1 MKRQSGLGQ
10 GLSALIPEKGE
21 NLHSQEESPKSFI
34 GTNIA
39 ETEGFI
45 WLKIEDLKTNPKQPR
60 SNFDDKR
67 QEELTESIR
76 NHGIL
81 QPILVR
87 FNNFEYELIAG
98 ERRLRAAHAAGLEVI
113 PAFIRE
119 VDDQNSFEQAIV
131 ENLQRDNLNAIE
143 EAAAFQRLI
152 EEFGYTQQQV
162 AERVGKGRPTIAN
175 ALRLLHLCP
184 EIQEMLKSGQISA
197 GHARA
202 LLGIE
207 DTQTQIILA
216 QRVIDDELSVR
227 QTEEAVVSISQP
239 IKISSTTELRGSK
252 DAGVLEVENILS
264 DKLNTKVAVTTRGG
278 KGKILVTFADMD
290 DLHRIF
296 NLLNSVSESS
306 Y

>member
-10 GLSALIPEKGE
+10 GLSALIPEKDE
-21 NLHSQEESPKSFI
+21 NLYKQEVSNIFKESDSNEN
-34 GTNIA
+34 G
-39 ETEGFI
+39 ELV
-45 WLKIEDLKTNPKQPR
+45 WLKVEELKTNPQQPR
-60 SNFDDKR
+60 SSFNDKQ

-87 FNNFEYELIAG
+87 LNNFEYELIAG
-98 ERRLRAAHAAGLEVI
+98 ERRLRAARAAGLEVI
-113 PAFIRE
+113 PAFVRD

-143 EAAAFQRLI
+143 EATAFQRLI
-152 EEFGYTQQQV
+152 DEFGYTQQQV
-162 AERVGKGRPTIAN
+162 SERVGKGRPTIAN
-175 ALRLLHLCP
+175 SLRLLYLCP
-184 EIQEMLKSGQISA
+184 EIQDMLKAGQISA
-197 GHARA
+197 GHGRA
-202 LLGIE
+202 LLGVE

-216 QRVIDDELSVR
+216 KRVVDEELSVR
-227 QTEEAVVSISQP
+227 QTEDVIASISH
-239 IKISSTTELRGSK
+239 STRNIEGSLNSSK

-264 DKLNTKVAVTTRGG
+264 DKLNTKVMVTTRGG
-278 KGKILVTFADMD
+278 KGKIVVTFADMD

-296 NLLNSVSESS
+296 NLLNSGSDLS

>member
-10 GLSALIPEKGE
+10 GLSALIPEKDE
-21 NLHSQEESPKSFI
+21 NLYKQEVSNIFKESDSNEN
-34 GTNIA
+34 G
-39 ETEGFI
+39 ELV
-45 WLKIEDLKTNPKQPR
+45 WLKVEELKTNPQQPR
-60 SNFDDKR
+60 SSFNDKQ

-87 FNNFEYELIAG
+87 FNDFEYELIAG
-98 ERRLRAAHAAGLEVI
+98 ERRLRAARAAGLEVI
-113 PAFIRE
+113 PAFVRD

-143 EAAAFQRLI
+143 EATAFQRLI
-152 EEFGYTQQQV
+152 DEFGYTQQQV
-162 AERVGKGRPTIAN
+162 SERVGKGRPTIAN
-175 ALRLLHLCP
+175 SLRLLYLSP
-184 EIQEMLKSGQISA
+184 EIQDMLKAGQISA
-197 GHARA
+197 GHGRA
-202 LLGIE
+202 LLGVE

-216 QRVIDDELSVR
+216 KRISDEELSVR
-227 QTEEAVVSISQP
+227 QTEDLVASISH
-239 IKISSTTELRGSK
+239 STRDIGGSLNNSK

-278 KGKILVTFADMD
+278 KGKIVVTFADMD

-296 NLLNSVSESS
+296 NLLNSGSDSS

>member
-10 GLSALIPEKGE
+10 GLSALIPEKEE
-21 NLHSQEESPKSFI
+21 NLYKQEDSNIFNESEPNEN
-34 GTNIA
+34 G
-39 ETEGFI
+39 ELV
-45 WLKIEDLKTNPKQPR
+45 WLKVEELKTNPQQPR
-60 SNFDDKR
+60 SSFNDKQ
-67 QEELTESIR
+67 QEELTESIK

-98 ERRLRAAHAAGLEVI
+98 ERRLRAARAAGLEVI
-113 PAFIRE
+113 PAFVRD

-143 EAAAFQRLI
+143 EATAFQRLI
-152 EEFGYTQQQV
+152 DEFGYTQQQV
-162 AERVGKGRPTIAN
+162 SERVGKGRPTIAN
-175 ALRLLHLCP
+175 SLRLLYLCS
-184 EIQEMLKSGQISA
+184 EIQDMLKAGQISA
-197 GHARA
+197 GHGRA
-202 LLGIE
+202 LLGVE
-207 DTQTQIILA
+207 DIKTQIILA
-216 QRVIDDELSVR
+216 KRVIDEELSVR
-227 QTEEAVVSISQP
+227 QTEDLVASISH
-239 IKISSTTELRGSK
+239 STRNIGGSLNSSK

-278 KGKILVTFADMD
+278 KGKIVVTFADMD

-296 NLLNSVSESS
+296 NLLNSGSDSS

>member
-10 GLSALIPEKGE
+10 GLSALIPEKDE
-21 NLHSQEESPKSFI
+21 NLYKQEVSNIFKESDSNEN
-34 GTNIA
+34 G
-39 ETEGFI
+39 ELI
-45 WLKIEDLKTNPKQPR
+45 WLKVEELKTNPQQPR
-60 SNFDDKR
+60 SSFNDKQ

-98 ERRLRAAHAAGLEVI
+98 ERRLRAARAAGLEVI
-113 PAFIRE
+113 PAFVRD

-143 EAAAFQRLI
+143 EATAFQRLI
-152 EEFGYTQQQV
+152 DEFGYTQQQV
-162 AERVGKGRPTIAN
+162 SERVGKGRPTIAN
-175 ALRLLHLCP
+175 SLRLLYLSP
-184 EIQEMLKSGQISA
+184 EIQDMLKAGQISA
-197 GHARA
+197 GHGRA
-202 LLGIE
+202 LLGVE
-207 DTQTQIILA
+207 DIKTQIILA
-216 QRVIDDELSVR
+216 KRVIDEELSVR
-227 QTEEAVVSISQP
+227 QTEDLVASISH
-239 IKISSTTELRGSK
+239 STRDIGGSLNNSK

-264 DKLNTKVAVTTRGG
+264 DKLNTKVVVTTRGG
-278 KGKILVTFADMD
+278 KGKIVVTFADMD

-296 NLLNSVSESS
+296 NLLNSGSDSS

>member
-1 MKRQSGLGQ
+1 LKRQSGLGQ
-10 GLSALIPEKGE
+10 GLSALIPEKDE
-21 NLHSQEESPKSFI
+21 NLYKQEVSNIFKESDSNEN
-34 GTNIA
+34 G
-39 ETEGFI
+39 ELV
-45 WLKIEDLKTNPKQPR
+45 WLKVEELKTNPQQPR
-60 SNFDDKR
+60 SSFNDKQ

-98 ERRLRAAHAAGLEVI
+98 ERRLRAARAAGLEVI
-113 PAFIRE
+113 PAFVRD

-143 EAAAFQRLI
+143 EATAFQRLI
-152 EEFGYTQQQV
+152 DEFGYTQQQV
-162 AERVGKGRPTIAN
+162 SERVGKGRPTIAN
-175 ALRLLHLCP
+175 SLRLLYLSP
-184 EIQEMLKSGQISA
+184 EIQDMLKAGQISA
-197 GHARA
+197 GHGRA
-202 LLGIE
+202 LLGVE

-216 QRVIDDELSVR
+216 KRISDEELSVR
-227 QTEEAVVSISQP
+227 QTEDLVASISH
-239 IKISSTTELRGSK
+239 STRDIGGSLNNSK

-278 KGKILVTFADMD
+278 KGKIVVTFADMD

-296 NLLNSVSESS
+296 NLLNSGSDSS

>member
-10 GLSALIPEKGE
+10 GLSALIPGKGE

>member
-10 GLSALIPEKGE
+10 GLSALIPEKEE
-21 NLHSQEESPKSFI
+21 NLYKQEDSNIFNESEPNEN
-34 GTNIA
+34 G
-39 ETEGFI
+39 ELV
-45 WLKIEDLKTNPKQPR
+45 WLKVEELKTNPQQPR
-60 SNFDDKR
+60 SSFNDKQ
-67 QEELTESIR
+67 QEELTESIK

-98 ERRLRAAHAAGLEVI
+98 ERRLRAARAAGLEVI
-113 PAFIRE
+113 PAFVRD

-143 EAAAFQRLI
+143 EATAFQRLI
-152 EEFGYTQQQV
+152 DEFGYTQQQV
-162 AERVGKGRPTIAN
+162 SERVGKGRPTIAN
-175 ALRLLHLCP
+175 SLRLLYLCS
-184 EIQEMLKSGQISA
+184 EIQDMLKVGQISA
-197 GHARA
+197 GHGRA
-202 LLGIE
+202 LLGVE
-207 DTQTQIILA
+207 DTKTQIILA
-216 QRVIDDELSVR
+216 KRVIDEELSVR
-227 QTEEAVVSISQP
+227 QTEDLVASISH
-239 IKISSTTELRGSK
+239 STRNVGGSLNSSK

-278 KGKILVTFADMD
+278 KGKIVVTFADMD

-296 NLLNSVSESS
+296 NLLNSGSDSS

>member
-1 MKRQSGLGQ
+1 LKRQSGLGQ
-10 GLSALIPEKGE
+10 GLSALIPEKDE
-21 NLHSQEESPKSFI
+21 NLYKQEVSNIFKESDSNEN
-34 GTNIA
+34 G
-39 ETEGFI
+39 ELV
-45 WLKIEDLKTNPKQPR
+45 WLKVEELKRNPQQPR
-60 SNFDDKR
+60 SSFNDKQ

-98 ERRLRAAHAAGLEVI
+98 ERRLRAARAAGLEVI
-113 PAFIRE
+113 PAFVRD

-143 EAAAFQRLI
+143 EATAFQRLI
-152 EEFGYTQQQV
+152 DEFGYTQQQV
-162 AERVGKGRPTIAN
+162 SERVGKGRPTIAN
-175 ALRLLHLCP
+175 SLRLLYLSP
-184 EIQEMLKSGQISA
+184 EIQDMLKAGQISA
-197 GHARA
+197 GHGRA
-202 LLGIE
+202 LLGVE

-216 QRVIDDELSVR
+216 KRISDEELSVR
-227 QTEEAVVSISQP
+227 QTEDLVASISH
-239 IKISSTTELRGSK
+239 STRDIGGSLNNSK

-278 KGKILVTFADMD
+278 KGKIVVTFADMD

-296 NLLNSVSESS
+296 NLLNSGSDSS

>member
-10 GLSALIPEKGE
+10 GLSALIPEKEE
-21 NLHSQEESPKSFI
+21 NLYKQEDSNIFNESEPNEN
-34 GTNIA
+34 G
-39 ETEGFI
+39 ELV
-45 WLKIEDLKTNPKQPR
+45 WLKVEELKTNPQQPR
-60 SNFDDKR
+60 SSFNDKQ
-67 QEELTESIR
+67 QEELTESIK

-98 ERRLRAAHAAGLEVI
+98 ERRLRAARAAGLEVI
-113 PAFIRE
+113 PAFVRD

-143 EAAAFQRLI
+143 EATAFQRLI
-152 EEFGYTQQQV
+152 DEFGYTQQQV
-162 AERVGKGRPTIAN
+162 SERVGKGRPTIAN
-175 ALRLLHLCP
+175 SLRLLYLCS
-184 EIQEMLKSGQISA
+184 EIQDMLKVGQISA
-197 GHARA
+197 GHGRA
-202 LLGIE
+202 LLGVE
-207 DTQTQIILA
+207 DTKTQIILA
-216 QRVIDDELSVR
+216 KRVIDEELSVR
-227 QTEEAVVSISQP
+227 QTEDLVASISH
-239 IKISSTTELRGSK
+239 STRNIGGSLNSSK

-278 KGKILVTFADMD
+278 KGKIVVTFADMD

-296 NLLNSVSESS
+296 NLLNSGSDSS

>member
-10 GLSALIPEKGE
+10 GLSALIPEKEE
-21 NLHSQEESPKSFI
+21 NLYKQEDSNIFNESEPNEN
-34 GTNIA
+34 G
-39 ETEGFI
+39 ELV
-45 WLKIEDLKTNPKQPR
+45 WLKVEELKTNPQQPR
-60 SNFDDKR
+60 SSFNDKQ
-67 QEELTESIR
+67 QEELTESIK

-98 ERRLRAAHAAGLEVI
+98 ERRLRAARAAGLEVI
-113 PAFIRE
+113 PAFVRD

-143 EAAAFQRLI
+143 EATAFQRLI
-152 EEFGYTQQQV
+152 DEFGYTQQQV
-162 AERVGKGRPTIAN
+162 SERVGKGRPTIAN
-175 ALRLLHLCP
+175 SLRLLYLCS
-184 EIQEMLKSGQISA
+184 EIQDMLKAGQISA
-197 GHARA
+197 GHGRA
-202 LLGIE
+202 LLGVE
-207 DTQTQIILA
+207 DAKTQIILA
-216 QRVIDDELSVR
+216 KRVIDEELSVR
-227 QTEEAVVSISQP
+227 QTEDLVASISH
-239 IKISSTTELRGSK
+239 STRNIGGSLNSSK

-278 KGKILVTFADMD
+278 KGKIVVTFADMD

-296 NLLNSVSESS
+296 NLLNSGSDSS

>member
-10 GLSALIPEKGE
+10 GLSALIPEKDE
-21 NLHSQEESPKSFI
+21 NLYKQEVSNIFKESDSNEN
-34 GTNIA
+34 G
-39 ETEGFI
+39 ELI
-45 WLKIEDLKTNPKQPR
+45 WLKVEELKTNPQQPR
-60 SNFDDKR
+60 SSFNDKQ

-98 ERRLRAAHAAGLEVI
+98 ERRLRAARAAGLEVI
-113 PAFIRE
+113 PAFVRD

-143 EAAAFQRLI
+143 EATAFQRLI
-152 EEFGYTQQQV
+152 DEFGYTQQQV
-162 AERVGKGRPTIAN
+162 SERVGKGRPTIAN
-175 ALRLLHLCP
+175 SLRLLYLSP
-184 EIQEMLKSGQISA
+184 EIQDMLKAGQISA
-197 GHARA
+197 GHGRA
-202 LLGIE
+202 LLGVE

-216 QRVIDDELSVR
+216 KRISDEELSVR
-227 QTEEAVVSISQP
+227 QTEDLVASISH
-239 IKISSTTELRGSK
+239 STRDIGGSLNNSK

-278 KGKILVTFADMD
+278 KGKIVVTFADMD

-296 NLLNSVSESS
+296 NLLNSGFDSS

>member
-10 GLSALIPEKGE
+10 GLSALIPEKDE
-21 NLHSQEESPKSFI
+21 NLYKQEDSNTFNKSEPNEN
-34 GTNIA
+34 G
-39 ETEGFI
+39 ELV
-45 WLKIEDLKTNPKQPR
+45 WLKVEELKINPQQPR
-60 SNFDDKR
+60 LSFNDKQ
-67 QEELTESIR
+67 QEELTESIK

-98 ERRLRAAHAAGLEVI
+98 ERRLRAARAAGLEVI
-113 PAFIRE
+113 PAFVRD

-143 EAAAFQRLI
+143 EATAFQRLI
-152 EEFGYTQQQV
+152 DEFGYTQQQV
-162 AERVGKGRPTIAN
+162 SERVGKGRPTIAN
-175 ALRLLHLCP
+175 SLRLLYLCS
-184 EIQEMLKSGQISA
+184 EIQDMLKAGQISA
-197 GHARA
+197 GHGRA
-202 LLGIE
+202 LLGVE
-207 DTQTQIILA
+207 DTKTQIILA
-216 QRVIDDELSVR
+216 KRVIDEELSVR
-227 QTEEAVVSISQP
+227 QTEDLVASISH
-239 IKISSTTELRGSK
+239 STRNIGGSLNSSK

-278 KGKILVTFADMD
+278 KGKIVVTFADMD

-296 NLLNSVSESS
+296 NLLNSGFDSS

>member
-10 GLSALIPEKGE
+10 GLSALIPEKEE
-21 NLHSQEESPKSFI
+21 NLYKQEDSNIFNESEPNEN
-34 GTNIA
+34 G
-39 ETEGFI
+39 ELV
-45 WLKIEDLKTNPKQPR
+45 WLKVEELKTNPQQPR
-60 SNFDDKR
+60 SSFNDKQ
-67 QEELTESIR
+67 QEELTESIK

-98 ERRLRAAHAAGLEVI
+98 ERRLRAARAAGLEVI
-113 PAFIRE
+113 PAFVRD

-143 EAAAFQRLI
+143 EATAFQRLI
-152 EEFGYTQQQV
+152 DEFGYTQQQV
-162 AERVGKGRPTIAN
+162 SERVGKGRPTIAN
-175 ALRLLHLCP
+175 SLRLLYLSP
-184 EIQEMLKSGQISA
+184 EIQDMLKAGQISA
-197 GHARA
+197 GHGRA
-202 LLGIE
+202 LLGVE

-216 QRVIDDELSVR
+216 KRIIDEELSVR
-227 QTEEAVVSISQP
+227 QTEDLVASISH
-239 IKISSTTELRGSK
+239 STRNIGGSLNSSK

-278 KGKILVTFADMD
+278 KGKIVVTFADMD

-296 NLLNSVSESS
+296 NLLNSGSDSS

>member
-10 GLSALIPEKGE
+10 GLSALIPEKEE
-21 NLHSQEESPKSFI
+21 NLYKQEDSNIFNESEPNEN
-34 GTNIA
+34 G
-39 ETEGFI
+39 ELV
-45 WLKIEDLKTNPKQPR
+45 WLKVEELKTNPQQPR
-60 SNFDDKR
+60 SSFNDKQ
-67 QEELTESIR
+67 QEELTESIK

-98 ERRLRAAHAAGLEVI
+98 ERRLRAARAAGLEVI
-113 PAFIRE
+113 PAFVRD

-143 EAAAFQRLI
+143 EATAFQRLI
-152 EEFGYTQQQV
+152 DEFGYTQQQV
-162 AERVGKGRPTIAN
+162 SERVGKGRPTIAN
-175 ALRLLHLCP
+175 SLRLLYLCS
-184 EIQEMLKSGQISA
+184 EIQDMLKAGQISA
-197 GHARA
+197 GHGRA
-202 LLGIE
+202 LLGVE
-207 DTQTQIILA
+207 DIKTQIILA
-216 QRVIDDELSVR
+216 KRVIDEELSVR
-227 QTEEAVVSISQP
+227 QTEDLVASISH
-239 IKISSTTELRGSK
+239 STRNIGGSLNSSK

-278 KGKILVTFADMD
+278 KGKIVVTFADMD

-296 NLLNSVSESS
+296 NLLNSGFDSS

>member
-10 GLSALIPEKGE
+10 GLSALIPEKEE
-21 NLHSQEESPKSFI
+21 NLYKQEDSNIFNESEPNEN
-34 GTNIA
+34 G
-39 ETEGFI
+39 ELV
-45 WLKIEDLKTNPKQPR
+45 WLKVEELKTNPQQPR
-60 SNFDDKR
+60 SSFNDKQ
-67 QEELTESIR
+67 QEELTESIK

-98 ERRLRAAHAAGLEVI
+98 ERRLRAARAAGLEVI
-113 PAFIRE
+113 PAFVRD

-143 EAAAFQRLI
+143 EATAFQRLI
-152 EEFGYTQQQV
+152 DEFGYTQQQV
-162 AERVGKGRPTIAN
+162 SERVGKGRPTIAN
-175 ALRLLHLCP
+175 SLRLLYLCS
-184 EIQEMLKSGQISA
+184 EIQDMLKAGQISA
-197 GHARA
+197 GHGRA
-202 LLGIE
+202 LLGVE
-207 DTQTQIILA
+207 DIKTQIILA
-216 QRVIDDELSVR
+216 KRVIDEELSVR
-227 QTEEAVVSISQP
+227 QTEDLVASISH
-239 IKISSTTELRGSK
+239 STRNVGGSLNSSK

-278 KGKILVTFADMD
+278 KGKIVVTFADMD

-296 NLLNSVSESS
+296 NLLNSGSDSS

>member
-10 GLSALIPEKGE
+10 GLSALIPEKDE
-21 NLHSQEESPKSFI
+21 NLYKQEVSNIFKESDSNEN
-34 GTNIA
+34 G
-39 ETEGFI
+39 ELV
-45 WLKIEDLKTNPKQPR
+45 WLKVEELKTNPQQPR
-60 SNFDDKR
+60 LSFNDKQ

-98 ERRLRAAHAAGLEVI
+98 ERRLRAARAAGLEVI
-113 PAFIRE
+113 PAFVRD

-143 EAAAFQRLI
+143 EATAFQRLI
-152 EEFGYTQQQV
+152 DEFGYTQQQV
-162 AERVGKGRPTIAN
+162 SERVGKGRPTIAN
-175 ALRLLHLCP
+175 SLRLLYLSP
-184 EIQEMLKSGQISA
+184 EIQDMLKAGQISA
-197 GHARA
+197 GHGRA
-202 LLGIE
+202 LLGVE

-216 QRVIDDELSVR
+216 KRISDEELSVR
-227 QTEEAVVSISQP
+227 QTEDLVASISH
-239 IKISSTTELRGSK
+239 STRDIGGSLNNSK

-278 KGKILVTFADMD
+278 KGKIVVTFADMD

-296 NLLNSVSESS
+296 NLLNFGSDSS

>member
-10 GLSALIPEKGE
+10 GLSALIPEKDE
-21 NLHSQEESPKSFI
+21 NLYKQEVSNIFKESDSNEN
-34 GTNIA
+34 G
-39 ETEGFI
+39 ELI
-45 WLKIEDLKTNPKQPR
+45 WLKVEELKTNPQQPR
-60 SNFDDKR
+60 SSFNDKQ

-98 ERRLRAAHAAGLEVI
+98 ERRLRAARAAGLEVI
-113 PAFIRE
+113 PAFVRD
-119 VDDQNSFEQAIV
+119 VDDQNSFEQAVV
-131 ENLQRDNLNAIE
+131 ENIQRDNLNAIE
-143 EAAAFQRLI
+143 EATAFQRLI
-152 EEFGYTQQQV
+152 DEFGYTQQQV
-162 AERVGKGRPTIAN
+162 GERVGKGRPTIAN
-175 ALRLLHLCP
+175 SLRLLYLCP

-197 GHARA
+197 GHGRA

-207 DTQTQIILA
+207 DVQAQIILA
-216 QRVIDDELSVR
+216 QRVINDELSVR

-239 IKISSTTELRGSK
+239 LKTSSITESIGNK
-252 DAGVLEVENILS
+252 EAGVLEVENILS
-264 DKLNTKVAVTTRGG
+264 DRLNTKVAVTTRGG
-278 KGKILVTFADMD
+278 KGRIVVTFADID

-296 NLLNSVSESS
+296 NLLNSASESS

>member
-10 GLSALIPEKGE
+10 GLSALIPEKDE
-21 NLHSQEESPKSFI
+21 NLYKQEVSNIFKESDSNEN
-34 GTNIA
+34 G
-39 ETEGFI
+39 ELI
-45 WLKIEDLKTNPKQPR
+45 WLKVEELKTNPQQPR
-60 SNFDDKR
+60 ASFNDKQ

-98 ERRLRAAHAAGLEVI
+98 ERRLRAARAAGLEVI
-113 PAFIRE
+113 PAFVRD

-143 EAAAFQRLI
+143 EATAFQRLI
-152 EEFGYTQQQV
+152 DEFGYTQQQV
-162 AERVGKGRPTIAN
+162 SERVGKGRPTIAN
-175 ALRLLHLCP
+175 SLRLLYLSP
-184 EIQEMLKSGQISA
+184 EIQDMLKAGQISA
-197 GHARA
+197 GHGRA
-202 LLGIE
+202 LLGVE
-207 DTQTQIILA
+207 DAQTQIILA
-216 QRVIDDELSVR
+216 KRISDEELSVR
-227 QTEEAVVSISQP
+227 QTEDLVASISH
-239 IKISSTTELRGSK
+239 STRNIGGSLNNSK

-278 KGKILVTFADMD
+278 KGKIVVTFADMD

-296 NLLNSVSESS
+296 NLLNSGSDLS

>member
-10 GLSALIPEKGE
+10 GLSALIPEKDE
-21 NLHSQEESPKSFI
+21 NLYKQEVSNIFKESDSNEN
-34 GTNIA
+34 G
-39 ETEGFI
+39 ELV
-45 WLKIEDLKTNPKQPR
+45 WLKVEELKTNPQQPR
-60 SNFDDKR
+60 LSFNDKQ

-98 ERRLRAAHAAGLEVI
+98 ERRLRAARAAGLEVI
-113 PAFIRE
+113 PAFVRD

-143 EAAAFQRLI
+143 EATAFQRLI
-152 EEFGYTQQQV
+152 DEFGYTQQQV
-162 AERVGKGRPTIAN
+162 SERVGKGRPTIAN
-175 ALRLLHLCP
+175 SLRLLYLSS
-184 EIQEMLKSGQISA
+184 EIQDMLKAGQISA
-197 GHARA
+197 GHGRA
-202 LLGIE
+202 LLGVE

-216 QRVIDDELSVR
+216 KRISDEELSVR
-227 QTEEAVVSISQP
+227 QTEDLVASISH
-239 IKISSTTELRGSK
+239 STRDIGGSLNNSK

-278 KGKILVTFADMD
+278 KGKIVVTFADMD

-296 NLLNSVSESS
+296 NLLNSGSDLS

>member
-21 NLHSQEESPKSFI
+21 NHYVQEENPKSFSEI
-34 GTNIA
+34 SAN
-39 ETEGFI
+39 ENEGFV
-45 WLKIEDLKTNPKQPR
+45 WLKIEDLKTNPQQPR
-60 SNFDDKR
+60 SYFNDKR
-67 QEELTESIR
+67 QQELTESIR

-87 FNNFEYELIAG
+87 FNDFEYELIAG

-113 PAFIRE
+113 PAFVRE
-119 VDDQNSFEQAIV
+119 VDDQNSFEQAVV
-131 ENLQRDNLNAIE
+131 ENIQRDNLNAIE
-143 EAAAFQRLI
+143 EATAFQRLI
-152 EEFGYTQQQV
+152 DEFGYTQQQV
-162 AERVGKGRPTIAN
+162 GERVGKGRPTIAN
-175 ALRLLHLCP
+175 SLRLLYLCP

-197 GHARA
+197 GHGRA

-207 DTQTQIILA
+207 DVQAQIILA
-216 QRVIDDELSVR
+216 QRVINDELSVR

-239 IKISSTTELRGSK
+239 LKTSSITESIGNK
-252 DAGVLEVENILS
+252 EAGVLEVENILS
-264 DKLNTKVAVTTRGG
+264 DRLNTKVAVTTRGG
-278 KGKILVTFADMD
+278 KGRIVVTFADID

-296 NLLNSVSESS
+296 NLLNSASESS

>member
-10 GLSALIPEKGE
+10 GLSALIPEKEE
-21 NLHSQEESPKSFI
+21 NLYKQEDSNIFNESEPNEN
-34 GTNIA
+34 G
-39 ETEGFI
+39 ELV
-45 WLKIEDLKTNPKQPR
+45 WLKVEELKTNPQQPR
-60 SNFDDKR
+60 SSFNDKQ
-67 QEELTESIR
+67 QEELTESIK

-98 ERRLRAAHAAGLEVI
+98 ERRLRAARAAGLEVI
-113 PAFIRE
+113 PAFVRD

-143 EAAAFQRLI
+143 EATAFQRLI
-152 EEFGYTQQQV
+152 DEFGYTQQQV
-162 AERVGKGRPTIAN
+162 SERVGKGRPTIAN
-175 ALRLLHLCP
+175 SLRLLYLCS
-184 EIQEMLKSGQISA
+184 EIQDMLKAGQISA
-197 GHARA
+197 GHGRA
-202 LLGIE
+202 LLGVE
-207 DTQTQIILA
+207 DTKTQIILA
-216 QRVIDDELSVR
+216 KRVIDEELSVR
-227 QTEEAVVSISQP
+227 QTEDLVASISH
-239 IKISSTTELRGSK
+239 STRNVGGSLNSSK

-278 KGKILVTFADMD
+278 KGKIVVTFADMD

-296 NLLNSVSESS
+296 NLLNSGFDSS

>member
-1 MKRQSGLGQ
+1 LKRQSGLGQ
-10 GLSALIPEKGE
+10 GLSALIPEKDE
-21 NLHSQEESPKSFI
+21 NLYKQEVSNIFEESDSNEN
-34 GTNIA
+34 G
-39 ETEGFI
+39 ELV
-45 WLKIEDLKTNPKQPR
+45 WLKVEELKTNPQQPR
-60 SNFDDKR
+60 LSFNDKQ
-67 QEELTESIR
+67 QEELTESIK

-98 ERRLRAAHAAGLEVI
+98 ERRLRAARAAGLEVI
-113 PAFIRE
+113 PAFVRD

-143 EAAAFQRLI
+143 EATAFQRLI
-152 EEFGYTQQQV
+152 DEFGYTQQQV
-162 AERVGKGRPTIAN
+162 SERVGKSRPTIAN
-175 ALRLLHLCP
+175 SLRLLYLSP
-184 EIQEMLKSGQISA
+184 EIQDMLKAGQISA
-197 GHARA
+197 GHGRA
-202 LLGIE
+202 LLGVE

-216 QRVIDDELSVR
+216 KRISDEELSVR
-227 QTEEAVVSISQP
+227 QTEDLVASISH
-239 IKISSTTELRGSK
+239 STRDIGESLNNSK

-278 KGKILVTFADMD
+278 KGKIVVTFADMD

-296 NLLNSVSESS
+296 NLLNSGSDSS

>member
-10 GLSALIPEKGE
+10 GLSALIPEKDE
-21 NLHSQEESPKSFI
+21 NLYKQEVSNIFKESDSNEN
-34 GTNIA
+34 G
-39 ETEGFI
+39 ELV
-45 WLKIEDLKTNPKQPR
+45 WLKVEELKTNPQQPR
-60 SNFDDKR
+60 SSFNDKQ

-98 ERRLRAAHAAGLEVI
+98 ERRLRAARAAGLEVI
-113 PAFIRE
+113 PAFVRD

-143 EAAAFQRLI
+143 EATAFQRLI
-152 EEFGYTQQQV
+152 DEFGYTQQQV
-162 AERVGKGRPTIAN
+162 SERVGKGRPTIAN
-175 ALRLLHLCP
+175 SLRLLYLSP
-184 EIQEMLKSGQISA
+184 EIQDMLKAGQISA
-197 GHARA
+197 GHGRA
-202 LLGIE
+202 LLGVE

-216 QRVIDDELSVR
+216 KRISDEELSVR
-227 QTEEAVVSISQP
+227 QTEDLVASISH
-239 IKISSTTELRGSK
+239 STRDIGGSLNNSK

-278 KGKILVTFADMD
+278 KGKIVVTFADMD

-296 NLLNSVSESS
+296 NLLNSGSDSS

>member
-10 GLSALIPEKGE
+10 GLSALIPEKEE
-21 NLHSQEESPKSFI
+21 NLYKQEDSNIFNESEPNEN
-34 GTNIA
+34 G
-39 ETEGFI
+39 ELV
-45 WLKIEDLKTNPKQPR
+45 WLKVEELKTNPQQPR
-60 SNFDDKR
+60 SSFNDKQ
-67 QEELTESIR
+67 QEELTESIK

-98 ERRLRAAHAAGLEVI
+98 ERRLRAARAAGLEVI
-113 PAFIRE
+113 PVFVRD

-143 EAAAFQRLI
+143 EATAFQRLI
-152 EEFGYTQQQV
+152 DEFGYTQQQV
-162 AERVGKGRPTIAN
+162 SERVGKGRPTIAN
-175 ALRLLHLCP
+175 SLRLLYLCS
-184 EIQEMLKSGQISA
+184 EIQDMLKAGQISA
-197 GHARA
+197 GHGRA
-202 LLGIE
+202 LLGVE
-207 DTQTQIILA
+207 DTKTQIILA
-216 QRVIDDELSVR
+216 KRVIDEELSVR
-227 QTEEAVVSISQP
+227 QTEDLVASISH
-239 IKISSTTELRGSK
+239 STRNIGGSLNSNK

-278 KGKILVTFADMD
+278 KGKIVVTFADMD

-296 NLLNSVSESS
+296 NLLNSGSDSS

>member
-10 GLSALIPEKGE
+10 GLSALIPEKDE
-21 NLHSQEESPKSFI
+21 NLYKQEVSNIFEESDSNEN
-34 GTNIA
+34 G
-39 ETEGFI
+39 ELV
-45 WLKIEDLKTNPKQPR
+45 WLKVEELKTNPHQPR
-60 SNFDDKR
+60 LSFNDKQ
-67 QEELTESIR
+67 QEELTESIK

-98 ERRLRAAHAAGLEVI
+98 ERRLRAARAAGLEVI
-113 PAFIRE
+113 PAFVRD

-143 EAAAFQRLI
+143 EATAFQRLI
-152 EEFGYTQQQV
+152 DEFGYTQQQV
-162 AERVGKGRPTIAN
+162 SERVGKSRPTIAN
-175 ALRLLHLCP
+175 SLRLLYLSP
-184 EIQEMLKSGQISA
+184 EIQDMLKAGQISA
-197 GHARA
+197 GHGRA
-202 LLGIE
+202 LLGVE

-216 QRVIDDELSVR
+216 KRISDEELSVR
-227 QTEEAVVSISQP
+227 QTEDLVASISH
-239 IKISSTTELRGSK
+239 STRDIGESLNNSK

-278 KGKILVTFADMD
+278 KGKIVVTFADMD

-296 NLLNSVSESS
+296 NLLNSGSDSS

>member
-10 GLSALIPEKGE
+10 GLSALIPEKEE
-21 NLHSQEESPKSFI
+21 NLYKQEDSNIFNESEPNEN
-34 GTNIA
+34 G
-39 ETEGFI
+39 ELV
-45 WLKIEDLKTNPKQPR
+45 WLKVEELKTNPQQPR
-60 SNFDDKR
+60 SSFNDKQ
-67 QEELTESIR
+67 QEELTESIK

-98 ERRLRAAHAAGLEVI
+98 ERRLRAARAAGLEVI
-113 PAFIRE
+113 PAFVRD

-143 EAAAFQRLI
+143 EATAFQRLI
-152 EEFGYTQQQV
+152 DEFGYTQQQV
-162 AERVGKGRPTIAN
+162 SERVGKGRPTIAN
-175 ALRLLHLCP
+175 SLRLLYLCS
-184 EIQEMLKSGQISA
+184 EIQDMLKAGQISA
-197 GHARA
+197 GHGRA
-202 LLGIE
+202 LLGVE
-207 DTQTQIILA
+207 DIKTQIILA
-216 QRVIDDELSVR
+216 KRVIDEELSVR
-227 QTEEAVVSISQP
+227 QTEDLVASISH
-239 IKISSTTELRGSK
+239 STRNVGGSLNSSK

-278 KGKILVTFADMD
+278 KGKIVVTFADMD

-296 NLLNSVSESS
+296 NLLNSGFDSS

>member
-10 GLSALIPEKGE
+10 GLSALIPDKEE
-21 NLHSQEESPKSFI
+21 NLYKQEDSNTFNKSEPNEN
-34 GTNIA
+34 G
-39 ETEGFI
+39 ELV
-45 WLKIEDLKTNPKQPR
+45 WLKVEELKINPQQPR
-60 SNFDDKR
+60 LSFNDKQ
-67 QEELTESIR
+67 QEELTESIK

-98 ERRLRAAHAAGLEVI
+98 ERRLRAARAAGLEVI
-113 PAFIRE
+113 PAFVRD

-143 EAAAFQRLI
+143 EATAFQRLI
-152 EEFGYTQQQV
+152 DEFGYTQQQV
-162 AERVGKGRPTIAN
+162 SERVGKGRPTIAN
-175 ALRLLHLCP
+175 SLRLLYLCS
-184 EIQEMLKSGQISA
+184 EIQDMLKAGQISA
-197 GHARA
+197 GHGRA
-202 LLGIE
+202 LLGVE
-207 DTQTQIILA
+207 DTKTQIILA
-216 QRVIDDELSVR
+216 KRVIDEELSVR
-227 QTEEAVVSISQP
+227 QTEDLVASISH
-239 IKISSTTELRGSK
+239 STRNIGGSLNSSK

-278 KGKILVTFADMD
+278 KGKIVVTFADMD

-296 NLLNSVSESS
+296 NLLNSGFDSS

>member
-10 GLSALIPEKGE
+10 GLSALIPEKEE
-21 NLHSQEESPKSFI
+21 NLYKQEDSNIFNESEPNEN
-34 GTNIA
+34 G
-39 ETEGFI
+39 ELV
-45 WLKIEDLKTNPKQPR
+45 WLKVEELKTNPQQPR
-60 SNFDDKR
+60 SSFNDKQ
-67 QEELTESIR
+67 QEELTESIK

-98 ERRLRAAHAAGLEVI
+98 ERRLRAARAAGLEVI
-113 PAFIRE
+113 PAFVRD

-143 EAAAFQRLI
+143 EATAFQRLI
-152 EEFGYTQQQV
+152 DEFGYTQQQV
-162 AERVGKGRPTIAN
+162 SERVGKGRPTIAN
-175 ALRLLHLCP
+175 SLRLLYLCS
-184 EIQEMLKSGQISA
+184 EIQDMLKAGQISA
-197 GHARA
+197 GHGRA
-202 LLGIE
+202 LLGVE
-207 DTQTQIILA
+207 DIKTQIILA
-216 QRVIDDELSVR
+216 KRVIDEELSVR
-227 QTEEAVVSISQP
+227 QTEDLVASISH
-239 IKISSTTELRGSK
+239 STRDIGGSLNNSK

-278 KGKILVTFADMD
+278 KGKIVVTFADMD

-296 NLLNSVSESS
+296 NLLNSGSDSS

>member
-10 GLSALIPEKGE
+10 GLSALIPEKDENHYKQEVSNIFKELDSNENGE
-21 NLHSQEESPKSFI
+21 LV
-34 GTNIA
+34 
-39 ETEGFI
+39 
-45 WLKIEDLKTNPKQPR
+45 WLKVEELKTNPQQPR
-60 SNFDDKR
+60 SSFNDKQ

-87 FNNFEYELIAG
+87 LNNFEYELIAG
-98 ERRLRAAHAAGLEVI
+98 ERRLRAARAAGLEVI
-113 PAFIRE
+113 PAFVRD

-143 EAAAFQRLI
+143 EATAFQRLI
-152 EEFGYTQQQV
+152 DEFGYTQQQV
-162 AERVGKGRPTIAN
+162 SERVGKGRPTIAN
-175 ALRLLHLCP
+175 SLRLLHLSL
-184 EIQEMLKSGQISA
+184 EIQDMLKAGQISA
-197 GHARA
+197 GHGRA
-202 LLGIE
+202 LLGVE

-216 QRVIDDELSVR
+216 KRISDEELSVR
-227 QTEEAVVSISQP
+227 QTEDLVASISH
-239 IKISSTTELRGSK
+239 STPNIGGSLNSSK

-278 KGKILVTFADMD
+278 KGKIVVTFADMD

-296 NLLNSVSESS
+296 NLLNSGSDSS